1 MSPIKI
7 LFISI
12 EGNTRSFVKKL
23 ADYAAGMHDQ
33 DSQNPV
39 VQLKEISEQTDFADE
54 SDPYFAFVPTYLDGG
69 NGIDNGV
76 KELMTNALGEY
87 IGYAKKMRRC
97 VTELSAAAIKISTN
111 NIVSPPND
119 THLNSTSRSSQITNY
134 VELGGMLNGFTTCS
148 SKVNIY
154 KNETEIYV
162 NFQSVILSVEPPTL
176 G

>member
-54 SDPYFAFVPTYLDGG
+54 TDPYFAFVPTYLDGG

-87 IGYAKKMRRC
+87 IGYEKNASLCHGIVGSGNKNFNEQYCLTAKRYASEFN
-97 VTELSAAAIKISTN
+97 VPFLADYELRGTGR
-111 NIVSPPND
+111 D
-119 THLNSTSRSSQITNY
+119 
-134 VELGGMLNGFTTCS
+134 VER
-148 SKVNIY
+148 IY
-154 KNETEIYV
+154 DLLK
-162 NFQSVILSVEPPTL
+162 QS
-176 G
+176 

>member
-54 SDPYFAFVPTYLDGG
+54 TDPYFAFVPTYLDGG

-87 IGYAKKMRRC
+87 IGYEKNASLCHGIVGSGNKNFNEQHCLTAKRYASEFN
-97 VTELSAAAIKISTN
+97 VPFLADYELRGTGR
-111 NIVSPPND
+111 D
-119 THLNSTSRSSQITNY
+119 
-134 VELGGMLNGFTTCS
+134 VER
-148 SKVNIY
+148 IY
-154 KNETEIYV
+154 DLLK
-162 NFQSVILSVEPPTL
+162 QS
-176 G
+176 